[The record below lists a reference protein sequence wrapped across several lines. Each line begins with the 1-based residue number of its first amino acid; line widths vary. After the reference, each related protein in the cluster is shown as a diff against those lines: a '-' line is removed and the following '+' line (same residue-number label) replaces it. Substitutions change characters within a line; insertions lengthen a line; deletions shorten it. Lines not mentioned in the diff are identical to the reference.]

1 MLFYFIFTAIIIVI
15 QLLTLIEAFRHAI
28 YTRRKY
34 QPKPSRYHPAVAIIC
49 PCKGLDTTFDRN
61 INSLFDQ
68 DYPQYEIFFVVQ
80 STDDPAWQRLRQ
92 IVEQRQNQKHPV
104 TTHFVIAGD
113 AKTCAQKVHNLI
125 IACDALPDHVEVL
138 AFIDSD
144 ACLKPHFLASLVHP
158 LRRLE
163 FGASTGYRWFV
174 PTDSRLSS
182 YTLSALNASV
192 ASLLGP
198 HGWNSAWGGA
208 MAIKK
213 DTFDKIN
220 LIDAWQNAC
229 SDDYLL
235 TDRVR
240 KAQLDICFVPACF
253 VASYEQMSWRELF
266 SFARRQFIIT
276 KVCRPRLLW
285 LALLGWGHFTLAF
298 WLGLIVTIIL
308 FWQQSWQAPY
318 AAYLPAVLMIAAMTR
333 AMARQSM
340 IRKILPEDKNKLIIP
355 AFLDIFLSPVLSIIA
370 LICVFAAIGS
380 RTITWRGIK
389 YHLRSIDSTYI
400 YPVSNKNK

>member
-1 MLFYFIFTAIIIVI
+1 MTFYYIFTAVIIVI
-15 QLLTLIEAFRHAI
+15 QILLLTEGLRHAV

-34 QPKPSRYHPAVAIIC
+34 RPKPGRYHPAVAVIC

-61 INSLFDQ
+61 MNSLFDQ
-68 DYPQYEIFFVVQ
+68 NYPQYEIFFVVQ
-80 STDDPAWQRLRQ
+80 SKEDPAWHRLTQ
-92 IVEQRQNQKHPV
+92 IMEQQKNKKHSV
-104 TTHFVIAGD
+104 TTHILIAGE
-113 AKTCAQKVHNLI
+113 AQTCVQKVHNLI
-125 IACDALPDHVEVL
+125 FACNALPEHIEVL

-144 ACLKPHFLASLVHP
+144 ACLKPHFLESLVRP
-158 LRRLE
+158 LRRAE

-192 ASLLGP
+192 AALLGP
-198 HGWNSAWGGA
+198 HKWNSAWGGA

-213 DTFDKIN
+213 NTFEKIN
-220 LIDAWQNAC
+220 LIEAWQNTC

-285 LALLGWGHFTLAF
+285 LALLGWGHFAVAF

-308 FWQQSWQAPY
+308 FCRQSWQAPY
-318 AAYLPAVLMIAAMTR
+318 AAYLPAALMIAAITR
-333 AMARQSM
+333 ACARQAM
-340 IRKILPEDKNKLIIP
+340 IRKILPEDKKNLLIP
-355 AFLDIFLSPVLSIIA
+355 AFIDIFLGPILSFFG
-370 LICVFAAIGS
+370 LFCVVTAVGA

-389 YHLRSIDSTYI
+389 YHLRSIDQTDI
-400 YPVSNKNK
+400 HPAPDNK

>member
-1 MLFYFIFTAIIIVI
+1 MIFYFIFTAVIIAI
-15 QLLTLIEAFRHAI
+15 QLLVLVESFRHAV

-34 QPKPSRYHPAVAIIC
+34 QPKTSHYHPAVAVIC

-68 DYPQYEIFFVVQ
+68 NYPKYEIFFVVQ
-80 STDDPAWQRLRQ
+80 STDDPAHQRLIQ
-92 IVEQRQNQKHPV
+92 IIEQRQNQKHPV
-104 TTHFVIAGD
+104 TTHILIAGD

-125 IACDALPDHVEVL
+125 IACEALPDHFEVL

-144 ACLKPHFLASLVHP
+144 ACLKPHFLESLVHP
-158 LRRLE
+158 LRRSE

-174 PTDSRLSS
+174 PTDTRLSS

-192 ASLLGP
+192 ASMLGP

-213 DTFDKIN
+213 DTFDNIN

-240 KAQLDICFVPACF
+240 KAKLDICFVPACF
-253 VASYEQMSWRELF
+253 VASYEQTSWGDLF

-285 LALLGWGHFTLAF
+285 LALLGWGHFALAF

-308 FWQQSWQAPY
+308 FSQQSWQAPY
-318 AAYLPAVLMIAAMTR
+318 AAYLPAALMVAAITR
-333 AMARQSM
+333 AVARQSM
-340 IRKILPEDKNKLIIP
+340 IRKILPEDQKKLLIP
-355 AFLDIFLSPVLSIIA
+355 AFIDIFLAPVLSIIA
-370 LICVFAAIGS
+370 LIYVFAAIGS

-389 YHLRSIDSTYI
+389 YHLRSIDNTYI
-400 YPVSNKNK
+400 YPLSKQK

>member
-1 MLFYFIFTAIIIVI
+1 MIFYFIFTAIIIVI
-15 QLLTLIEAFRHAI
+15 QVLLLLEGLRHAI
-28 YTRRKY
+28 YTRRTY
-34 QPKPSRYHPAVAIIC
+34 RPKPGRYHPVVAVIC

-68 DYPQYEIFFVVQ
+68 DYPHYEIFFVVQ
-80 STDDPAWQRLRQ
+80 SKDDPAWLRLGQ
-92 IVEQRQNQKHPV
+92 IIQQRQDQKHGII
-104 TTHFVIAGD
+104 THILIAGE

-125 IACDALPDHVEVL
+125 FAGEALPDHIEVL

-144 ACLKPHFLASLVHP
+144 VCLKPHFLASLVRP
-158 LRRLE
+158 LRRSE

-198 HGWNSAWGGA
+198 HRWNSAWGGA

-213 DTFDKIN
+213 DTFDKIK
-220 LIDAWQNAC
+220 LIEAWQNAC

-235 TDRVR
+235 TDRIR

-253 VASYEQMSWRELF
+253 VASYEQMSWWELF
-266 SFARRQFIIT
+266 CFVRRQFIIT
-276 KVCRPRLLW
+276 KVCRPQLLW
-285 LALLGWGHFTLAF
+285 LALLGWGHFAVAF

-308 FWQQSWQAPY
+308 FLQQSWQAPF
-318 AAYLPAVLMIAAMTR
+318 AAYLPAALMAAAMIR
-333 AMARQSM
+333 ALARQTM
-340 IRKILPEDKNKLIIP
+340 IRKILPEDQNKLLVP
-355 AFLDIFLSPVLSIIA
+355 AFIDIFLGPVLSLIA
-370 LICVFAAIGS
+370 LICVTAAIGS

-389 YHLRSIDSTYI
+389 YHLRSIDNTFI
-400 YPVSNKNK
+400 YSASNKK